1 MPAPWQPTFGLCL
14 RNNTQGWP
22 LTSSCRSTLYQH
34 FTYEHVLSL
43 PPSLPSHPSGSQSPF
58 CASFLWS
65 PPHPATLALSP
76 LVCRK
81 VWNMK
86 EHPFLFHSFIQ
97 NSKNFIREILLFI
110 YAVVVL
116 HGNEPCG
123 ERDKKLNT
131 MDHYLQTGWFA
142 LESKVSFSK
151 DSIE

>member
-1 MPAPWQPTFGLCL
+1 MGPYVCMFVVWILSVLACACSMAASLAYRSPPPATINRLGLCL
-14 RNNTQGWP
+14 KNNTQGWP
-22 LTSSCRSTLYQH
+22 LTFSDPH
-34 FTYEHVLSL
+34 PIL
-43 PPSLPSHPSGSQSPF
+43 PPLHCVHLYVEKCEIWNNTLF
-58 CASFLWS
+58 CSIRSYKTAR
-65 PPHPATLALSP
+65 TL
-76 LVCRK
+76 LVK
-81 VWNMK
+81 
-86 EHPFLFHSFIQ
+86 
-97 NSKNFIREILLFI
+97 ILLFI